1 MESSLGKRV
10 LVTGGAGFVGSFLC
24 ERLVQAGHQV
34 TCVDNLHTGR
44 RENIARLLGRPNF
57 SFIQHDIT
65 LPIDQEVDQIYNLAC
80 PASPVHYQYDPV
92 RTTRTSVI
100 GVINMLD
107 LAKRVGATV
116 LQASTSEVYGDPLVH
131 PQTESY
137 WGNVNPIGPRACYD
151 EGKRCAETLFFDYH
165 RQHGLPIK
173 VARIFNTYGPRML
186 QNDGRV
192 VSNFVVQALRGQPIT
207 IYGRGTQT
215 RSFCYVDDMVKA
227 LMTLMNS
234 SDHVTGPI
242 NLGNP
247 AEMTVLDL
255 AQQVIKL
262 SGSTS
267 KIVFRPLPADDPVRR
282 RPDITLAK
290 ELLDWVPVVPLSE
303 GLAKTV
309 QYFKASL
316 DELLAEEDRRV
327 AAK

>member
-1 MESSLGKRV
+1 
-10 LVTGGAGFVGSFLC
+10 
-24 ERLVQAGHQV
+24 
-34 TCVDNLHTGR
+34 
-44 RENIARLLGRPNF
+44 
-57 SFIQHDIT
+57 
-65 LPIDQEVDQIYNLAC
+65 
-80 PASPVHYQYDPV
+80 
-92 RTTRTSVI
+92 
-100 GVINMLD
+100 
-107 LAKRVGATV
+107 
-116 LQASTSEVYGDPLVH
+116 
-131 PQTESY
+131 
-137 WGNVNPIGPRACYD
+137 
-151 EGKRCAETLFFDYH
+151 
-165 RQHGLPIK
+165 
-173 VARIFNTYGPRML
+173 
-186 QNDGRV
+186 
-192 VSNFVVQALRGQPIT
+192 
-207 IYGRGTQT
+207 
-215 RSFCYVDDMVKA
+215 MVKA

-262 SGSTS
+262 SGSIS

-316 DELLAEEDRRV
+316 DEQLVEEDRRV

>member
-1 MESSLGKRV
+1 
-10 LVTGGAGFVGSFLC
+10 
-24 ERLVQAGHQV
+24 
-34 TCVDNLHTGR
+34 
-44 RENIARLLGRPNF
+44 
-57 SFIQHDIT
+57 
-65 LPIDQEVDQIYNLAC
+65 
-80 PASPVHYQYDPV
+80 
-92 RTTRTSVI
+92 
-100 GVINMLD
+100 MLD

-151 EGKRCAETLFFDYH
+151 EGKRCAETLLFDYH

-186 QNDGRV
+186 HNDGRV

-227 LMTLMNS
+227 LITLMNS
-234 SDHVTGPI
+234 SDQVTGPI

-262 SGSTS
+262 SGSKS

-309 QYFKASL
+309 QYFKASF
-316 DELLAEEDRRV
+316 DEHLVDEDRRV